1 MNVTRQDSGSHSLG
15 PVVVPSS
22 LVSTVL
28 HVTPKPDVKIIKNLD
43 IFIARTLAE
52 KTGVAKVRELDVKLG
67 ADNIFTV
74 PLNDITWAMRNAC
87 VTALK
92 EDGYGVTDTPQFK
105 ILSDEEGGQEE
116 VA

>member
-1 MNVTRQDSGSHSLG
+1 MNVAHPNSGSHSLG
-15 PVVVPSS
+15 PVVPSS

-28 HVTPKPDVKIIKNLD
+28 RVTPKPDVTIIQNLG
-43 IFIARTLAE
+43 IFIARTLAD
-52 KTGVAKVRELDVKLG
+52 KTGVAKARELNVQLG
-67 ADNIFTV
+67 PDEVFTV
-74 PLNDITWAMRNAC
+74 PLNDITWEMRNAC

-105 ILSDEEGGQEE
+105 VVTDEEGDQEE